1 MQIQW
6 YPGHM
11 HKANKEIKE
20 ILPQID
26 LVIEVLDARIPF
38 SSQNPLLSTLRGE
51 TPCIRVLSKSDLAD
65 PVATQQWQDYLEQ
78 EQGVKTLALTTEQPD
93 KIKLITQLCQK
104 MVSGKGTTDKPIKT
118 MIMGI
123 PNVGKSTIINILAD
137 RIIAKTG
144 NEPAVTKR
152 QQRIKLKDNIILS
165 DTPGVLWPNVENK
178 NSGYRLAVTGAIK
191 DTAIEYADIA
201 FFTAEYLLEHYPE
214 QLKARYQF
222 DQLPDNESDLMESIG
237 KKRGCLRAGK
247 QVDLEKTSKIL
258 IAEFRAGI
266 IGKIT
271 LELPSLVKKELIE
284 LKLIKER
291 KTAKKNKRKKNWK
304 ASR

>member
-20 ILPQID
+20 ILPKID

-38 SSQNPLLSTLRGE
+38 SSQNPLLSTLRGD
-51 TPCIRVLSKSDLAD
+51 TPCIRILSKSDLAD
-65 PVATQQWQDYLEQ
+65 PDTTQLWQEYLER
-78 EQGVKTLALTTEQPD
+78 EKGVKTLALTTEQPE
-93 KIKLITQLCQK
+93 KIKLISQLCKK
-104 MVSGKGTTDKPIKT
+104 MMPEKGTADKPIKAL
-118 MIMGI
+118 IMGI

-178 NSGYRLAVTGAIK
+178 NSGYRLAATGAIK

-214 QLKARYQF
+214 QLKVRYQF
-222 DQLPDNESDLMESIG
+222 EQLPDNESDLMESIG
-237 KKRGCLRAGK
+237 RKRGCLRAGK

-258 IAEFRAGI
+258 ISEFRAGT

-271 LELPSLVKKELIE
+271 LELPSLVEKELIE
-284 LKLIKER
+284 LELIKER
-291 KTAKKNKRKKNWK
+291 KAAKKDKRKKNWK

>member
-1 MQIQW
+1 
-6 YPGHM
+6 
-11 HKANKEIKE
+11 
-20 ILPQID
+20 
-26 LVIEVLDARIPF
+26 
-38 SSQNPLLSTLRGE
+38 
-51 TPCIRVLSKSDLAD
+51 
-65 PVATQQWQDYLEQ
+65 
-78 EQGVKTLALTTEQPD
+78 
-93 KIKLITQLCQK
+93 
-104 MVSGKGTTDKPIKT
+104 
-118 MIMGI
+118 MGI

-178 NSGYRLAVTGAIK
+178 NSGYRLAATGAIK

-214 QLKARYQF
+214 QLRARYQF
-222 DQLPDNESDLMESIG
+222 EQLPDNESDLMEAIG
-237 KKRGCLRAGK
+237 KKRGCLRSGK
-247 QVDLEKTSKIL
+247 RVDLEKTSKIL
-258 IAEFRAGI
+258 ISEFRAGT

-271 LELPSLVKKELIE
+271 LELPSLVEKELIE
-284 LKLIKER
+284 LELIKER
-291 KTAKKNKRKKNWK
+291 KAAKKDKRKKNWK